1 MYESDQHIPNHLR
14 SNVIKTE
21 FEWFY
26 QGLLK
31 NRAYLPENTIS
42 QIKTKLRRTFENYG
56 KIRVNYKYKQVINDL
71 SKNNN
76 IVIMKQDKEMGVVIM
91 DKTKYHEKYL
101 ALLNANQF
109 VKLNRLIWV
118 WMIES

>member
-42 QIKTKLRRTFENYG
+42 QIKTKLRRTCENYG

-76 IVIMKQDKEMGVVIM
+76 IVIMKQDKERGKVI
-91 DKTKYHEKYL
+91 KK
-101 ALLNANQF
+101 
-109 VKLNRLIWV
+109 
-118 WMIES
+118 